1 MTCSDLTGTAGVAP
15 SPLWIASIAVL
26 WLVTL
31 RLLVSKRRTPRRRSI
46 AFTFLFVTLAATIS
60 GYSARRAFD
69 AAIGVPDLSILVG
82 HVFAVLAVVAC
93 LRLVVVVVEAG
104 ETGWRLLRG
113 ARWVLASALAGMAVL
128 FVLIPRRADHFDFG
142 CWEARSPLV
151 VVYHLLF
158 QVCLGTGFAAAVV
171 LFGSRRLTAVGAW
184 FKASALLIAA
194 GCCFGVAYVGVR
206 VWYVVAH
213 GFDLPYPL
221 EGPVR
226 GLVPLVLLE
235 STIVL
240 LGVGALIPQALRVG
254 GLVGRLVRFHRLRAL
269 WEALSDAA
277 PGNVLGPVPTRLAD
291 LVSVVAIE
299 RRLYRRVIEI
309 RDAQWELNGFVS
321 AAMVEDA
328 RRAVESHRAAEP
340 DLALEALLLEVARQ
354 AKAGGLPHA
363 GGDHVSSWSGEAD
376 LDEEAR
382 RLLVIQH
389 VLAGPWAREA
399 SAAVMAVASA

>member
-26 WLVTL
+26 WLVAV
-31 RLLVSKRRTPRRRSI
+31 RLLVSKRRTPQRRAI

-60 GYSARRAFD
+60 GHSARRAFD
-69 AAIGVPDLSILVG
+69 AAIGIPDLSILVG

-93 LRLVVVVVEAG
+93 LELLAVVAEAG
-104 ETGWRLLRG
+104 ETRRRLLRG
-113 ARWVLASALAGMAVL
+113 ARSVLASALAGMAVL
-128 FVLIPRRADHFDFG
+128 FVLIPRQADHFDFG

-151 VVYHLLF
+151 VVYQLLF
-158 QVCLGTGFAAAVV
+158 QVCLATGFAAAVV

-184 FKASALLIAA
+184 FKASAFLIAA
-194 GCCFGVAYVGVR
+194 GCCFGVGYVGIR
-206 VWYVVAH
+206 MWYVVAH

-221 EGPVR
+221 EGPVY

-235 STIVL
+235 STMVL
-240 LGVGALIPQALRVG
+240 LGVGALIPQAMRAG
-254 GLVGRLVRFHRLRAL
+254 RLVGRLVRFHGLRSL
-269 WEALSDAA
+269 WQTLSEAA
-277 PGNVLGPVPTRLAD
+277 PGNVLGPVPTRTAD
-291 LVSVVAIE
+291 LLSVVAIE

-328 RRAVESHRAAEP
+328 RRAVDESGPDEP
-340 DLALEALLLEVARQ
+340 DLALEALLLEVARR
-354 AKAGGLPHA
+354 AKEGGLPHA
-363 GGDHVSSWSGEAD
+363 GGDHGSSWSGEAD

-382 RLLVIQH
+382 RLLAIQR
-389 VLAGPWAREA
+389 VFAGPWVREA
-399 SAAVMAVASA
+399 SARLMAAA